1 MVDGWVEVL
10 GKYPPTISPVYDMGG
25 RVERGGKHSF
35 RHSQID
41 RSHTIVEGRK
51 Y

>member
-10 GKYPPTISPVYDMGG
+10 GKYSPTIPSVNDMRG

-35 RHSQID
+35 RNSQID
-41 RSHTIVEGRK
+41 RSQPIVEGRK